1 MRPMRDLDAST
12 GAPGRLAGASQR
24 SHALRVI
31 DVSMSYQTP
40 EGPLQA
46 LSEIAFDVAPAEFI
60 WSCPE

>member
-1 MRPMRDLDAST
+1 
-12 GAPGRLAGASQR
+12 
-24 SHALRVI
+24 
-31 DVSMSYQTP
+31 MSYQTP